1 VAGLEHKLVK
11 NNSNKVLQNGKFNEG
26 LIMIFQ
32 FYKQPDEMAC
42 GATCLRMI
50 AKHYGKSFNLAD
62 LIQISGTTR
71 EGTNLKG
78 LIEASEKIGLRTLGV
93 KIEFDKLKNDLP
105 LPCIAH
111 WNQNHFVVIYKIAK
125 RNIYIADPAHGLLTY
140 NKEDFIKSW
149 VSDGKDEGIVL
160 LLEPTPEF
168 YTTNEEG
175 KTKAIKQKFSFLF
188 SYLKIHRKGILQII
202 IGLFSGSLLQLIF
215 PFLTQSI
222 VDIGIQNR
230 DLYFIYLILFAQLMV
245 FFGRT
250 IIEIIRNY
258 ILIHISSRI
267 NISLVS
273 DFFVKLMKL
282 PISYFDTK
290 MTGDIMQR
298 INDNRRI
305 EQFLTGSSL
314 STLFSAFN
322 FIIFSGVLAF
332 YSLKIFSVFLIG
344 TLLYFL
350 WITFFL
356 KRRAD
361 LDYKRFNQSSQN
373 QSKVIELINGMQEIK
388 LHNAERQKRWQWEV
402 LQVKLFKIS
411 LKGLSLTTAQNSGS
425 SLINELKNI
434 IITFLAAKLV
444 LDGEVTL
451 GMMLSISYI
460 TGQLN
465 APVMEMVGFVQ
476 HWQDAKL
483 SLERLSEIHNKED
496 EESINNELSNYV
508 AINASFD
515 FQNVSFKY
523 DGVSNDLVLKDLSVN
538 IPANKITAIVGSSG
552 SGKTTLMKLLL
563 KFYNPTEGAIN
574 LEGQNLK
581 NISSKSWRDKCGV
594 VMQEGYI
601 FNDTIANNIA
611 VGVDLVDTQK
621 LKHAVFVANIKEFID
636 MLPLGYNT
644 KVGME
649 GVGIS
654 TGQKQ
659 RILIARA
666 VYKNPDY
673 LFFDEA
679 TSALDS
685 NNEKVI
691 MNNLNEF
698 FKNKTV
704 VVIAHRLS
712 TVKNADQIIVLDKG
726 CIIEKGNHTELT
738 AMRGAYYELVKNQLE
753 LGN

>member
-1 VAGLEHKLVK
+1 
-11 NNSNKVLQNGKFNEG
+11 
-26 LIMIFQ
+26 MINRFTH
-32 FYKQPDEMAC
+32 YKQPDEMAC
-42 GATCLRMI
+42 GATCLRMV
-50 AKHYGKSFNLAD
+50 AKYYGRNYSLSNIVQL
-62 LIQISGTTR
+62 SGTTR
-71 EGTNLKG
+71 EGANLQG
-78 LIEASEKIGLRTLGV
+78 LNNAAEKLGFRTLGV
-93 KIEFDKLKNDLP
+93 KVPFTKLVEDAP

-111 WNQNHFVVIYKIAK
+111 WNQNHFVVIYKIK
-125 RNIYIADPAHGLLTY
+125 KNKIYVADPAHGLLVYT
-140 NKEDFIKSW
+140 KEEFLKSW
-149 VSDGKDEGIVL
+149 VSDAKDEGILL
-160 LLEPTPEF
+160 LLETTPDF
-168 YTTNEEG
+168 YTDIFDTN
-175 KTKAIKQKFSFLF
+175 TKVKKQKFSFLF
-188 SYLKIHRKGILQII
+188 SYIRAHRKGIFQLC
-202 IGLFSGSLLQLIF
+202 IGLLAGSLLQLIF

-222 VDIGIQNR
+222 IDIGVQNK
-230 DLYFIYLILFAQLMV
+230 DVNFIYLILFAQLMV

-250 IIEIIRNY
+250 TIEIIRNY
-258 ILIHISSRI
+258 ILMHISSRI

-298 INDNRRI
+298 INDNHRI
-305 EQFLTGSSL
+305 EAFLTGSSL

-322 FIIFSGVLAF
+322 FIIFSGVLVF
-332 YSLKIFSVFLIG
+332 YSVKIFIIFLIG
-344 TLLYFL
+344 TLFYFL

-361 LDYKRFNQSSQN
+361 IDYKRFNQSSQN
-373 QSKVIELINGMQEIK
+373 QSKVMELINGMQEIK

-402 LQVKLFKIS
+402 LQVKLFKIN

-425 SLINELKNI
+425 QLINELKNI

-465 APVMEMVGFVQ
+465 APVMEMVNFVQ
-476 HWQDAKL
+476 NWQDAKL
-483 SLERLSEIHNKED
+483 SLDRLSEIHSKED
-496 EESINNELSNYV
+496 EDSKLNEILNDFEVNS
-508 AINASFD
+508 SFD
-515 FQNVSFKY
+515 IQSTSFKY
-523 DGVSNDLVLKDLSVN
+523 EGVGNDFVLKNLSVN

-563 KFYNPTEGAIN
+563 KFYDPTEGSIN
-574 LEGQNLK
+574 LENTNLK
-581 NISSKSWRDKCGV
+581 NVSSKAWRDKCGV

-611 VGVDLVDTQK
+611 VGVDEVDKVK

-636 MLPLGYNT
+636 TLPLGFNT
-644 KVGME
+644 KIGME
-649 GVGIS
+649 GIGIS

-691 MNNLNEF
+691 MNNLNDF

-726 CIIEKGNHTELT
+726 QIIEKGNHNELT
-738 AMRGAYYELVKNQLE
+738 ALRGAYYELVKNQLE

>member
-1 VAGLEHKLVK
+1 
-11 NNSNKVLQNGKFNEG
+11 
-26 LIMIFQ
+26 
-32 FYKQPDEMAC
+32 MATFPHYMQTDAMTC
-42 GATCLRMI
+42 GPSCLRI
-50 AKHYGKSFNLAD
+50 VSAYYGVKYSLAE
-62 LIQISGTTR
+62 LVTISQTTR
-71 EGTNLKG
+71 EGSSLLGISK
-78 LIEASEKIGLRTLGV
+78 AAEKIGFRTLGI
-93 KIEFDKLKNDLP
+93 KISFDKLVNEAP
-105 LPCIAH
+105 FPFIAH
-111 WNQNHFVVIYKIAK
+111 WNQNHFVVVYKIK
-125 RNIYIADPAHGLLTY
+125 NNIVYISDPAHGLLEY
-140 NKEDFIKSW
+140 SKEEFIKSW
-149 VSDGKDEGIVL
+149 VSDGKDEGILL
-160 LLEPTPEF
+160 LLETTPEF
-168 YTTNEEG
+168 HVESTDKPKGN
-175 KTKAIKQKFSFLF
+175 KNKSISFIF
-188 SYLKIHRKGILQII
+188 GYLKSHRKAVIQLC
-202 IGLFSGSLLQLIF
+202 IGLLAGSLLQLIF

-222 VDIGIQNR
+222 IDIGVQNR
-230 DLYFIYLILFAQLMV
+230 DINFIYLILFAQLMV
-245 FFGRT
+245 FFGKT
-250 IIEIIRNY
+250 TIEIIRNY
-258 ILIHISSRI
+258 ILMHVSSRI

-298 INDNRRI
+298 INDNHRI
-305 EQFLTGSSL
+305 EEFLTGSSL
-314 STLFSAFN
+314 NTLFSAFN

-332 YSLKIFSVFLIG
+332 YSLKIFIVFLIG
-344 TLLYFL
+344 TLFYFL

-373 QSKVIELINGMQEIK
+373 QSKVMELINGMQEIK
-388 LHNAERQKRWQWEV
+388 LHNAERQKRWQWEN
-402 LQVKLFKIS
+402 LQVKLFKIN
-411 LKGLSLTTAQNSGS
+411 LKGLTLTTAQNSGS
-425 SLINELKNI
+425 QLINELKNI
-434 IITFLAAKLV
+434 FITFLAAKLV

-483 SLERLSEIHNKED
+483 SLERLNEIHNKED
-496 EESINNELSNYV
+496 EELSSNDLHEDV
-508 AINASFD
+508 DSNSSFNI
-515 FQNVSFKY
+515 QNVSFKY
-523 DGVSNDLVLKDLSVN
+523 EGVGNALVLKNLSIH

-563 KFYNPTEGAIN
+563 KFYNPTEGVIN
-574 LEGQNLK
+574 LEYGESVTSLN
-581 NISSKSWRDKCGV
+581 NIGVGIWRDKCGV

-611 VGVDLVDTQK
+611 VGVDIIDKEK

-636 MLPLGYNT
+636 GLPLGYNT
-644 KVGME
+644 KIGME
-649 GVGIS
+649 GIGIS

-726 CIIEKGNHTELT
+726 QIIEKGNHNELT
-738 AMRGAYYELVKNQLE
+738 ALRGSYYELVKNQLE
-753 LGN
+753 LGS

>member
-1 VAGLEHKLVK
+1 MAFTHYL
-11 NNSNKVLQNGKFNEG
+11 
-26 LIMIFQ
+26 
-32 FYKQPDEMAC
+32 QPDEMAC
-42 GATCLRMI
+42 GATCLRMV
-50 AKHYGKSFNLAD
+50 AKHYGKNYSLPSI
-62 LIQISGTTR
+62 LQSSGTNR
-71 EGTNLKG
+71 EGTNLQG
-78 LIEASEKIGLRTLGV
+78 LNNAAEKIGFRTLGV
-93 KIEFDKLKNDLP
+93 KVPFNKFIEDAP

-111 WNQNHFVVIYKIAK
+111 WNQNHFVVIYKIK
-125 RNIYIADPAHGLLTY
+125 KNKIYIADPAHGLLVYTQDEFL
-140 NKEDFIKSW
+140 KAW
-149 VSDGKDEGIVL
+149 VSDGKDEGVL
-160 LLEPTPEF
+160 LLLETSPIFYKEEDQANHPE
-168 YTTNEEG
+168 EEG
-175 KTKAIKQKFSFLF
+175 QKRASFSFLF
-188 SYLKIHRKGILQII
+188 AYLKPHHKAILQLA
-202 IGLFSGSLLQLIF
+202 IGLLAGSLLQLIF

-222 VDIGIQNR
+222 IDIGVQNK
-230 DLYFIYLILFAQLMV
+230 DVKFIYLILFAQLMV

-250 IIEIIRNY
+250 TIEIIRNY
-258 ILIHISSRI
+258 ILMHISSRI

-298 INDNRRI
+298 INDNHRI
-305 EQFLTGSSL
+305 EAFLTGSSL

-322 FIIFSGVLAF
+322 FIIFSGVLVF
-332 YSLKIFSVFLIG
+332 YSIKIFAVFLIG
-344 TLLYFL
+344 TVFYFL

-356 KRRAD
+356 KHRAD

-373 QSKVIELINGMQEIK
+373 QSKVMELINGMQEIK
-388 LHNAERQKRWQWEV
+388 LHNAERHKRWQWEV
-402 LQVKLFKIS
+402 LQVKLFKIN
-411 LKGLSLTTAQNSGS
+411 LKSLSLTTAQNSGS

-465 APVMEMVGFVQ
+465 APVMEMVNFVQ

-483 SLERLSEIHNKED
+483 SLERLNEIHSKED
-496 EESINNELSNYV
+496 EDLQESESLNNFETNS
-508 AINASFD
+508 SFD
-515 FQNVSFKY
+515 FQNVSFNY
-523 DGVSNDLVLKDLSVN
+523 DGVGNDLVIKDLSVH

-563 KFYNPTEGAIN
+563 KFYDPTKGTIN
-574 LEGQNLK
+574 LESINLK
-581 NISSKSWRDKCGV
+581 NISSKAWRDKCGV

-611 VGVDLVDTQK
+611 VGVDVVDTQK

-644 KVGME
+644 KIGME

-691 MNNLNEF
+691 MNNLNAF

-738 AMRGAYYELVKNQLE
+738 TLRGAYYELVKNQLE